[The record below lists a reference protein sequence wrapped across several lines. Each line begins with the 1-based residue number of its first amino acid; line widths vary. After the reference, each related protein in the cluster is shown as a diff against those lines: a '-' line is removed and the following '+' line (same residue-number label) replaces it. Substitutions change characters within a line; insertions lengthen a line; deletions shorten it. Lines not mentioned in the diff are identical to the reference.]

1 MAPTR
6 RDQRPPLAP
15 WTRTQKIRW
24 GLITALGTAAIVY
37 DHLRG

>member
-6 RDQRPPLAP
+6 RDQRPPVGA
-15 WTRTQKIRW
+15 WTCTQMIRW